1 MPEDINQPAPRAG
14 VDGGDDGGTQTNAA
28 EIAGHAQNTA
38 LQTAGQAQE
47 KLREQ
52 LSQRSSQAAAKITEQ
67 AADMRSV
74 SEALR
79 DQGKHGPA
87 RAADRIAG
95 YAENLGGYLRDKDS
109 DQLLADMEDFGR
121 RQPWAIAAGGL
132 TLGFIASRF
141 LKASSSRRY
150 QTRTV
155 GARPEQMN
163 RPSSPSVGHEVDSET
178 PSGPSSP
185 GAIPGSTPAV
195 PARPGAIPVV

>member
-1 MPEDINQPAPRAG
+1 
-14 VDGGDDGGTQTNAA
+14 VDGADRGGTQTNAA
-28 EIAGHAQNTA
+28 EIAGQAQNTA
-38 LQTAGQAQE
+38 LQTAGQAQQ

-52 LSQRSSQAAAKITEQ
+52 LNQRSSQAAAKITEQ
-67 AADMRSV
+67 AADMRSI

-79 DQGKHGPA
+79 GQGKHGPA
-87 RAADRIAG
+87 RAADRMAG
-95 YAENLGGYLRDKDS
+95 YAENVGGYLRDKDS

-132 TLGFIASRF
+132 TLGFLASRF

-150 QTRTV
+150 QTRTA

-163 RPSSPSVGHEVDSET
+163 RPFSPSVGHEVDSET
-178 PSGPSSP
+178 PSGPPSP

-195 PARPGAIPVV
+195 PARPGAVPVV

>member
-1 MPEDINQPAPRAG
+1 
-14 VDGGDDGGTQTNAA
+14 
-28 EIAGHAQNTA
+28 
-38 LQTAGQAQE
+38 
-47 KLREQ
+47 
-52 LSQRSSQAAAKITEQ
+52 
-67 AADMRSV
+67 MRSV

-150 QTRTV
+150 QTRTAR
-155 GARPEQMN
+155 ARPEQMN

-178 PSGPSSP
+178 RRPPSP
-185 GAIPGSTPAV
+185 GAIPGSTPAI
-195 PARPGAIPVV
+195 PARPGAVPAV

>member
-1 MPEDINQPAPRAG
+1 MPEDINQPSPRPG
-14 VDGGDDGGTQTNAA
+14 VDGDNERSAQTKAA
-28 EIAGHAQNTA
+28 EIAGQAQNTA

-52 LSQRSSQAAAKITEQ
+52 LNQRSSQAAAKLTEQ
-67 AADMRSV
+67 AWDMRSV

-87 RAADRIAG
+87 QAADALAG
-95 YAENLGGYLRDKDS
+95 YAESVGGYLRDKDS

-141 LKASSSRRY
+141 LKASSTRRY
-150 QTRTV
+150 QTRAV
-155 GARPEQMN
+155 GSQPGQVN
-163 RPSSPSVGHEVDSET
+163 RPPSPSAGNGVSAET
-178 PSGPSSP
+178 PP
-185 GAIPGSTPAV
+185 TPAV
-195 PARPGAIPVV
+195 PGAVPVV